1 MCLSKPMIAL
11 WKIPLVRKGLYTL
24 NLWLN
29 PIFCLFQESLNSN
42 NYDKFVSLITGEVT
56 SQLEKGVVKVTF
68 NRVSF

>member
-1 MCLSKPMIAL
+1 MLKLMDEKIITIVPKFYFCLTGPMNN
-11 WKIPLVRKGLYTL
+11 Y
-24 NLWLN
+24 
-29 PIFCLFQESLNSN
+29 PIFYLFQESLNSN